1 MLATKSTVMQFR
13 MDTELKPEAETLF
26 RELGTSFAE
35 ALRIFA
41 RQCVLTHSMPIAIA
55 MPQRGTAGGT
65 FAKNA
70 DPAKRKLE
78 SGAFARRS
86 ITSPILS
93 MPHRSG
99 GRALRH
105 WRD

>member
-13 MDTELKPEAETLF
+13 MDSELKRDAESLF

-41 RQCVLTHSMPIAIA
+41 RQCVLTRSMPIAIA
-55 MPQRGTAGGT
+55 LPQQTSASGA
-65 FAKNA
+65 FAQYA

-78 SGAFARRS
+78 TGAFARAMETKHANAR
-86 ITSPILS
+86 
-93 MPHRSG
+93 
-99 GRALRH
+99 
-105 WRD
+105 

>member
-1 MLATKSTVMQFR
+1 LQGQEQRKEFSMVATKSTVMQFR
-13 MDTELKPEAETLF
+13 IDTELKHEAETLF

-55 MPQRGTAGGT
+55 MPQRETVGGT
-65 FAKNA
+65 FAQYA

-78 SGAFARRS
+78 SGAFARAMEAKHAHAR
-86 ITSPILS
+86 
-93 MPHRSG
+93 
-99 GRALRH
+99 
-105 WRD
+105 

>member
-13 MDTELKPEAETLF
+13 MDKELKSEAEVLF

-41 RQCVLTHSMPIAIA
+41 KQCVLTHSMPIAIA
-55 MPQRGTAGGT
+55 MPQRKTASG
-65 FAKNA
+65 ALARYA

-78 SGAFARRS
+78 SGAFARAMEAKHANAR
-86 ITSPILS
+86 
-93 MPHRSG
+93 
-99 GRALRH
+99 
-105 WRD
+105 